1 MTIATRAL
9 EARIAHYRRQAE
21 EARSKADETTDV
33 TLRAILMEAA
43 ETWDKLAELERKS
56 AAASATLTR
65 LAALEQSKKPENAI
79 GTPRGGQLAR
89 GKKR

>member
-56 AAASATLTR
+56 ASATLTR
-65 LAALEQSKKPENAI
+65 LAALEQSKKAEGNAI
-79 GTPRGGQLAR
+79 EMPRGGQLAR